1 MKQSRLPGALGV
13 LLVVAGF
20 FNVAQ
25 AATWGT
31 QVNISTISPCPS
43 FCGGSGGT
51 SEFSVDGGEFVLSS
65 FDTLNNADGDGQ
77 GIASLTGSSLLPI
90 LGAEGFSGS
99 NSRIGTSAVGMLS
112 YTYTGGTPTT
122 ISLDINL
129 DGERGGT
136 TDPGDAFVNS
146 DVAVILGS
154 VDDFITDY
162 PTFIFEVVPGTPGL
176 SVLGESNLSLGLNAG
191 QTTLTDSISFTLN
204 PGDEI
209 FVWAGIEAGGTRG
222 GFGDA
227 FNTLSMSFSDDTGIA
242 PSDISAV
249 PVPAAVWLFGSGLL
263 GLVGVARRKAA

>member
-176 SVLGESNLSLGLNAG
+176 SVLGQEA
-191 QTTLTDSISFTLN
+191 
-204 PGDEI
+204 PGADL
-209 FVWAGIEAGGTRG
+209 A
-222 GFGDA
+222 
-227 FNTLSMSFSDDTGIA
+227 M
-242 PSDISAV
+242 PSTPCRCRFPTIPVSHPATSV
-249 PVPAAVWLFGSGLL
+249 PYRSPPRCGCSVPACWVWSG
-263 GLVGVARRKAA
+263 